1 MKCKCHMRLEE
12 PSQPSFCSTPFS
24 LPCTCYSPF
33 GTERCQRRWR
43 QDEGAVR
50 GPQNL
55 SHWTDTFRCR
65 AGSCQSS
72 TVSGS
77 SAPHMK
83 CSKLAAQKLKIKSN
97 KSCSEELQLL
107 IAHSTLFTTR
117 NTSFQQGKLLK
128 HTRNNRSSMQRSGQL
143 HFHYYCCVL
152 SFKSVF
158 NTCNYTGQLTEVFCR
173 NPKTTP
179 ILFNFYLYLL
189 KKEVY

>member
-1 MKCKCHMRLEE
+1 MKCKCHMRLGE

-33 GTERCQRRWR
+33 GTERCQRRSR

-55 SHWTDTFRCR
+55 SEWTNTFRCR

-83 CSKLAAQKLKIKSN
+83 CSELATQKLKIKSN

-107 IAHSTLFTTR
+107 IAHNSFYHKKRFISTRKTIKTYQK
-117 NTSFQQGKLLK
+117 QQVKHATFRAADPFSLL
-128 HTRNNRSSMQRSGQL
+128 
-143 HFHYYCCVL
+143 
-152 SFKSVF
+152 
-158 NTCNYTGQLTEVFCR
+158 
-173 NPKTTP
+173 
-179 ILFNFYLYLL
+179 LL
-189 KKEVY
+189 CFVI

>member
-1 MKCKCHMRLEE
+1 MKCKCHMRLGE

-33 GTERCQRRWR
+33 GTERCQRRSR

-55 SHWTDTFRCR
+55 SEWTNTFRCR

-83 CSKLAAQKLKIKSN
+83 CSELATQKLKIKSN

-107 IAHSTLFTTR
+107 IAHNSFYHKKHFISTRKTIKTYQK
-117 NTSFQQGKLLK
+117 QQVK
-128 HTRNNRSSMQRSGQL
+128 HATFRQQI

-158 NTCNYTGQLTEVFCR
+158 NICNYTGQLIEVFCHK
-173 NPKTTP
+173 PKTTS
-179 ILFNFYLYLL
+179 ILINCYLYLL